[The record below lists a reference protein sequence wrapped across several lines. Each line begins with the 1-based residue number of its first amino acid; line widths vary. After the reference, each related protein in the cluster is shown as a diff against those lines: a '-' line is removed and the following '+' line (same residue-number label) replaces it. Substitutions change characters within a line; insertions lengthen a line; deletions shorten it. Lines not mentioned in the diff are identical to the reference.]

1 MRCVQPT
8 PFFAIPFGFAKLE
21 PAQPLN
27 DELADLFRRRAA
39 EGTRYANPRP
49 LTQRNGQV
57 FESEFQM
64 FKWPEPCVRRLKEFC
79 WQHLMQF
86 IGQLNAYDNATL
98 SSLGVTPGT
107 YEWTWGVGQ
116 NQNFTLIAVP
126 EPRVGLLLGVG
137 FLLVVGVR
145 LRQLRPGSGAA

>member
-27 DELADLFRRRAA
+27 DELADLFRQRAA

-57 FESEFQM
+57 FESEFQL
-64 FKWPEPCVRRLKEFC
+64 FKWPDPCIRQLKEFC

-86 IGQLNAYDNATL
+86 GFDQGSITL
-98 SSLGVTPGT
+98 KLDHPDVKSLTIP
-107 YEWTWGVGQ
+107 
-116 NQNFTLIAVP
+116 I
-126 EPRVGLLLGVG
+126 
-137 FLLVVGVR
+137 
-145 LRQLRPGSGAA
+145 SGADLSKE